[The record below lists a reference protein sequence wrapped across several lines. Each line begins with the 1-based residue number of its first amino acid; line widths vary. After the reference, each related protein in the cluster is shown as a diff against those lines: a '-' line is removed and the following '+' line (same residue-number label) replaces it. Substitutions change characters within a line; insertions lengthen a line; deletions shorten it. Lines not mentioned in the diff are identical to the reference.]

1 MTRFTRP
8 ALALLSL
15 VLLAGTACSNSSG
28 GDATRKPA
36 AKDIEKVFK
45 LASNNTLNVDSMRFS
60 VIFDFPGLGQMTGE
74 GFQDLESGTM
84 SMTLNMPPFEPGMP
98 PMKMEQLMVGE
109 TMYMRS
115 DLFSAALPK
124 GKTWMKLDLASL
136 GKELGIDIASI
147 MEQSR
152 NSDPRSQL
160 SFVQGAKG
168 DIKELGK
175 AEIRGTKTT
184 HYGFTIDVAEAV
196 KDLPAELAELKPL
209 LEGVGL
215 DEFPAEAWI
224 DDEGLIRRIN
234 YSIRVPSDGSGKA
247 QAMSIS
253 QDFFDFGA
261 KVDVSAPPPAQV
273 VDFMEALGQ
282 LQ

>member
-1 MTRFTRP
+1 MTRLTRP
-8 ALALLSL
+8 LVALLSL
-15 VLLAGTACSNSSG
+15 FLVVGAACSNSPG
-28 GDATRKPA
+28 GGTAKTA
-36 AKDIEKVFK
+36 GKDIEKVFK
-45 LASNNTLNVDSMRFS
+45 TASNNTLNVDSMRFS
-60 VIFDFPGLGQMTGE
+60 IIFDFPGLGQMTGE
-74 GFQDLESGTM
+74 GFQDLKSGTM
-84 SMTLNMPPFEPGMP
+84 SMNLNMPPFEPGMP
-98 PMKMEQLMVGE
+98 PVKMEQLMVGG

-124 GKTWMKLDLASL
+124 GKTWMKLDLSSL
-136 GKELGIDIASI
+136 GKELGIDIAAI

-160 SFVQGAKG
+160 SFIQGAKG

-175 AEIRGTKTT
+175 AEIRGTPTT
-184 HYGFTIDVAEAV
+184 HYQFTIDVAEAV
-196 KDLPAELAELKPL
+196 KDLPAELAELRPL

-215 DEFPAEAWI
+215 GEFPAEAWI

-234 YSIRVPSDGSGKA
+234 YQMSVPVDESGKA
-247 QAMSIS
+247 QTMSIS

-261 KVDVSAPPPAQV
+261 KVDVSAPPAAQV
-273 VDFMEALGQ
+273 VDFMEALSQ